1 MSEARESTWLM
12 MRLWQTPIRDMIRLR
27 LSCRL
32 DWRGVIA
39 EASLPSEIKSLL
51 TGLVR
56 KTRLWRI
63 EKTSIA
69 HELVAH
75 FEDAI
80 AAGQDSAK
88 AIERFGDWRKA
99 AKLIRRATKRKRSYA
114 WQAWR
119 YSFWCAVV
127 LIGVYTA
134 MGLYYLTGS
143 RNIAVDYAAIINEQA
158 AAVPADERAWPV
170 LRDALIAMGLV
181 HTYVDPPAGE
191 IDARQLVMDSTRPG
205 DEHWPVAS
213 AFLAD
218 HAQSLDELRRAAG
231 MPGLGY
237 VAGYVMAA
245 EDMPLFDPDRTVQ
258 EHRRAVERFEQEH
271 ADEPPMISWVLLPN
285 LTSLRTSA
293 RVLSTDAFHA
303 AETGDAQAAYDNLIA
318 MLGLADHAD
327 EHNTLINQ
335 LVMISIRQIA
345 FNTFSELMTA
355 YPELLSRDQ
364 LIDLAHRIAAVRVHT
379 TDFTGERHFMDDL
392 IQHLYTD
399 DGNGN
404 GHLAVRQWQTLMTQI
419 PDLGAEP
426 YFATHEEPG
435 LLPSVLSTA
444 ITPAATMI
452 AADRKD
458 LKTMVDRL
466 YSLYEADHSVP
477 MWRQPQSQAEAE
489 LFDLVDS
496 SLLQRQRYA
505 LIAALMPA
513 LDGVRKASERY
524 TASAD
529 GALAAIALE
538 LYRDDQGEY
547 PDTLESLVPRYLP
560 QVPIDRITG
569 GPLNYTLKEGKP
581 VLYSLGADHDDDS
594 GTIPYDEHGNRERD
608 VAAWIIREGATAIDG
623 DWVVWP
629 LHD

>member
-1 MSEARESTWLM
+1 MSEVRESTWLI
-12 MRLWQTPIRDMIRLR
+12 RLWQTPIRDMIRLR

-32 DWRGVIA
+32 DWRGVIT
-39 EASLPSEIKSLL
+39 EASLPSEVTSLL
-51 TGLVR
+51 TRLIR

-80 AAGQDSAK
+80 AAGQGPAQ
-88 AIERFGDWRKA
+88 AIERFGDWGKA

-119 YSFWCAVV
+119 YSFWCVV
-127 LIGVYTA
+127 GLVGVYTA

-143 RNIAVDYAAIINEQA
+143 RNIAVDYAALINAQA
-158 AAVPADERAWPV
+158 AAVPADECAWPV
-170 LRDALIAMGLV
+170 LRDALIAMKMTNGRI
-181 HTYVDPPAGE
+181 DMPAGE
-191 IDARQLVMDSTRPG
+191 VNARELVLDSARPG

-213 AFLAD
+213 AFLID
-218 HAQSLDELRRAAG
+218 HEQSLGEIRRAAG

-237 VAGYVMAA
+237 VAGYVMAE
-245 EDMPLFDPDRTVQ
+245 EDLPLFAPDRTAQ
-258 EHRRAVERFEQEH
+258 EHQLELERFEQEY
-271 ADEPPMISWVLLPN
+271 ADTPPMVSMLLLQN
-285 LTSLRTSA
+285 LTSMRRSA
-293 RVLSTDAFHA
+293 RILSVDVFRA
-303 AETGDAQAAYDNLIA
+303 AEVGDRQTAYADLIA
-318 MLGLADHAD
+318 MLGMADHSD

-335 LVMISIRQIA
+335 LVALSIRSRA
-345 FNTFSELMTA
+345 FQTFSELMAT
-355 YPELLSRDQ
+355 YPELLSHEQ
-364 LIDLAHRIAAVRVHT
+364 LIDLAHRIASVHAHSV
-379 TDFTGERHFMDDL
+379 DFTGERYFMDDL
-392 IQHLYTD
+392 IQHFYTD

-404 GHLAVRQWQTLMTQI
+404 GRLVAQDWQALIMQV

-426 YFATHEEPG
+426 YVGTPENPG
-435 LLPSVLSTA
+435 LLPSVLHTA
-444 ITPAATMI
+444 ITPAAIMI

-458 LKTMVDRL
+458 LKAMTDRL
-466 YSLYEADHSVP
+466 FNLYQADASIP
-477 MWRQPQSQAEAE
+477 MWQQPESQAMTE
-489 LFDLVDS
+489 LLDLVEG
-496 SLLQRQRYA
+496 SLLRKRRYL
-505 LIAALMPA
+505 LIAVLMPA
-513 LDGVRKASERY
+513 LDAVREASERY

-529 GALAAIALE
+529 GALTAIALE

-560 QVPIDRITG
+560 ELPIDRITG

-581 VLYSLGADHDDDS
+581 VLYSLGADRDDDK
-594 GTIPYDEHGNRERD
+594 GTVAYDEYGNRERD
-608 VAAWIIREGATAIDG
+608 IAAWMTNEGETTIDG